1 MDDKILI
8 AIIAALAALF
18 GSLIP
23 QIFSYF
29 EAIEKRKFA
38 KHKEQRDVQ
47 SLVYEELLI
56 ALQDVINKGESSFPA
71 FQNAVI
77 KVSLHGDANTSK
89 AALDYFNTLV
99 KRGSEL
105 RPEDHSNYQ
114 TIILNA
120 MKVQLSLPKVENF
133 EIIKFGS

>member
-8 AIIAALAALF
+8 AIIAASAALF

-29 EAIEKRKFA
+29 EANKKREFA
-38 KHKEQRDVQ
+38 KQKEQRDVQ
-47 SLVYEELLI
+47 SSVYEELLL
-56 ALQDVINKGESSFPA
+56 ALQDVINKGDSSFPA
-71 FQNAVI
+71 FQNAII
-77 KVSLHGDANTSK
+77 KVSLYGDANTSK
-89 AALDYFNTLV
+89 AALNYFNTLV

-105 RPEDHSNYQ
+105 KPEDHSNYQ
-114 TIILNA
+114 TTILNA
-120 MKVQLSLPKVENF
+120 MKVQLSLPKVESF